1 MTSPYSPITV
11 RAVLF
16 GQQENAVT
24 ALAEGLS
31 SDQVGAA
38 LHEVPEANRDAAVRE
53 LSTIGAG
60 LLDLDVGSLLV
71 MGWRKYAA
79 LTEAAQRTAE
89 APGSEEIVDI
99 VTHRISA
106 GCHPKIDILVNEI
119 RVATIDFDL
128 QAEFEVKA
136 LTAVIKDGHLV
147 AIDCG
152 HSQTTVS
159 LAIEDIAV
167 ATRTVEFDLHL
178 LIRIGDGI
186 PLLPPHTAPS
196 LRPGQPDQPMPTS
209 TGQQVS
215 E

>member
-1 MTSPYSPITV
+1 MTSPYSPVTV

-38 LHEVPEANRDAAVRE
+38 LREVSQATRAAAVRE

-60 LLDLDVGSLLV
+60 LLDLDMGSLLV
-71 MGWRKYAA
+71 MGWRKYSA
-79 LTEAAQRTAE
+79 LTEAARRTAE
-89 APGSEEIVDI
+89 TPRSEEIVDI

-106 GCHPKIDILVNEI
+106 ACHPKIELLVNEI

-128 QAEFEVKA
+128 QAEFKVKA
-136 LTAVIKDGHLV
+136 LTAVIKAGHLV

-152 HSQTTVS
+152 HCETTVS

-178 LIRIGDGI
+178 LIRIGNGI
-186 PLLPPHTAPS
+186 PLLPTHTAPPPP
-196 LRPGQPDQPMPTS
+196 PGQPDQPIPAH
-209 TGQQVS
+209 TGRQVS
-215 E
+215 V